1 MSSVNEIK
9 GEVRE
14 STGKGASRELRRSGR
29 VPAVIYGEGN
39 GPIHFSLDP
48 VALDK
53 QLHTTGFF
61 SKVFDLDLGKSKE
74 KALAREVQF
83 HPVTDVPMHVD
94 FVRVKKDGK
103 IHVAIPITFLNEEK
117 SPGMKKG
124 GVLNISVHNLE
135 TTCPV
140 ASIPETIEIDLDGME
155 IHDTVHL
162 ADLKLPEGVTP
173 LHPERDDVI
182 ANIVA
187 PTVMK
192 GGSEEGAE
200 AEGEEEAAAEAK
212 EGEGEESSAE

>member
-1 MSSVNEIK
+1 MTSVNEFK

-14 STGKGASRELRRSGR
+14 KVGKGAARALRRDGR
-29 VPAVIYGEGN
+29 VPAVVYGEGAD
-39 GPIHFSLDP
+39 PIHFSVDP

-53 QLHTTGFF
+53 ALHSTGFF
-61 SKVFDLDLGKSKE
+61 SKVFELDLGKNKE
-74 KALAREVQF
+74 KALARQVQF
-83 HPVTDVPMHVD
+83 HPVTDVPMHLD

-103 IHVAIPITFLNEEK
+103 IHVAIPLTFINEEK

-135 TTCPV
+135 TNCPV
-140 ASIPETIEIDLDGME
+140 NKIPETIEIDLEGME

-192 GGSEEGAE
+192 GGADEAEE
-200 AEGEEEAAAEAK
+200 AEGEGE
-212 EGEGEESSAE
+212 EGEGGEESSAE